1 MILLVHHIW
10 GKQMNIS
17 KWNKRMVPYSITI
30 YFVSSFYPFKFSLL
44 RDIHEQS
51 SDCVQPYFTT
61 FFCSTNINI
70 NLIFTLIIKLIS
82 LVGLVWWCLTPLS
95 TICQLYPL
103 SSKSSGRNCSVIFRY
118 KSIRHVWHTGDD
130 KM

>member
-1 MILLVHHIW
+1 MILVVHHIS

-61 FFCSTNINI
+61 FFFLTNINI
-70 NLIFTLIIKLIS
+70 NLNFTLIIKLAS
-82 LVGLVWWCLTPLS
+82 LFGLMVFNKTKYIHACVKQAGLFFLLWIKCNLFDLAT
-95 TICQLYPL
+95 QLWL
-103 SSKSSGRNCSVIFRY
+103 CILIMKIF
-118 KSIRHVWHTGDD
+118 
-130 KM
+130 